1 MTGRAHEMSL
11 RNLVVAAANETQ
23 CPGNYWKAFEIIKE
37 CWRLR
42 ETQEGGANG
51 VDWISAMESLGFQV
65 LLV

>member
-1 MTGRAHEMSL
+1 M
-11 RNLVVAAANETQ
+11 VAAANETQ